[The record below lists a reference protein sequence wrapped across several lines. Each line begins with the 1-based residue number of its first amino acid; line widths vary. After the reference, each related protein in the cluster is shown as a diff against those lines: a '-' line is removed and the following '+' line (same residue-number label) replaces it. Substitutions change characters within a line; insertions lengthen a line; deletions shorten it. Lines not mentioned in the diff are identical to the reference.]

1 MSSVNVLTAAGY
13 WIAAFAFLVAL
24 ILLLV
29 SWEGRRTGIRL
40 IAACAINVLWG
51 AALGWDAGTAQIS
64 TGGLV
69 LVEGLRSASWL
80 VVVGAVGATGGTA
93 TYLYRLGLA
102 GLLAAVAGG
111 AIAASLQPPSQVFAW
126 RFLTVAGL
134 GTALIVIIL
143 LENAYRGAP
152 AQARRFLQPLF
163 VGLGG
168 IYVYDLFA
176 YSQAELLQR
185 IPGAVWAAR
194 GFVNA
199 FAAPLVIL
207 AARRNP
213 AWSLNV
219 FVSRQAIFYSGGVLA
234 AGLYLLLVAAG
245 GFAIREYGGQWG
257 VAAEIVF
264 LIAACLMLAM
274 LVGSEVLRRRV
285 QVFLSK
291 HFYHNKYDY
300 RAEWLRFVGTLAE
313 AARSG
318 GLRPALIRSVAQVIG
333 SHWGTLWVRSDDER
347 TFVAAAQWSDDG
359 QDRGV
364 TAALSAG
371 DPLAQFLAAR
381 GWVIDVRRLRST
393 PEEYGGLRLPEA
405 FAHHADLR
413 LIAPVQHGAALVG
426 IIALGEPAAPFKLG
440 YEDIDLLRTI
450 GHQVGASVAEIEAER
465 RAAEGRQF
473 EAYSRLVAFV
483 MHDLKNLVAQ
493 LSLVLTN
500 AQRHRQNPEFIDD
513 TMDTIRNSASR
524 MTHLIEQLNRG
535 ARPEASATFDLRDAA
550 QGVCVRCAD
559 RPPSPQLDVPA
570 DPLPL
575 RADPDRLAMALEHLV
590 RNAQDATQSDGTV
603 ALRCSRDGGRILVQ
617 IADSGEGM
625 SEEFI
630 RDRLFRPFDSTKG
643 AKGMGIGAYQAREY
657 VRTLGG
663 ELHVSSAPM
672 AGTVISIWLP
682 LAGVPQA

>member
-1 MSSVNVLTAAGY
+1 MTGMNVLTAAGY
-13 WIAAFAFLVAL
+13 WIAAFAFLIAL

-29 SWEGRRTGIRL
+29 SWEGRRTGMRL
-40 IAACAINVLWG
+40 IVACASNALWG
-51 AALGWDAGTAQIS
+51 AALAWDAGSGQLAA
-64 TGGLV
+64 GALV
-69 LVEGLRSASWL
+69 LIEGLRSASWL
-80 VVVGAVGATGGTA
+80 ALVGAVASNGVTA
-93 TYLYRLGLA
+93 TYLYRAGLA
-102 GLLAAVAGG
+102 GLLAVVAGG
-111 AIAASLQPPSQVFAW
+111 VIAASLEPPSQVLAW

-143 LENAYRGAP
+143 LENAYRGALP
-152 AQARRFLQPLF
+152 QARRFLRPLF
-163 VGLGG
+163 IGLGG
-168 IYVYDLFA
+168 VYVYDLFV

-185 IPGAVWAAR
+185 IPGAVW
-194 GFVNA
+194 
-199 FAAPLVIL
+199 AAPLVIL

-264 LIAACLMLAM
+264 LIAACLMLAA
-274 LVGSEVLRRRV
+274 LVGSDSLRRRV

-318 GLRPALIRSVAQVIG
+318 GLRPALIKSVAQVIG

-347 TFVAAAQWSDDG
+347 TFVVAAQWSDDG
-359 QDRGV
+359 QDHGV
-364 TAALSAG
+364 TTTLAAD
-371 DPLAQFLAAR
+371 DPLAQFLTAR
-381 GWVIDVRRLRST
+381 GWVIDVRELVSA
-393 PEEYGGLRLPEA
+393 PEYGGLRLPQA
-405 FAHHADLR
+405 FGRHADLR

-426 IIALGEPAAPFKLG
+426 IMALGEPAAPFKLG

-450 GHQVGASVAEIEAER
+450 GRHVGASVAEIEAER
-465 RAAEGRQF
+465 RAAEGQQF
-473 EAYSRLVAFV
+473 ETYSRLVAFV

-513 TMDTIRNSASR
+513 TMDTIRNSAER

-535 ARPEASATFDLRDAA
+535 ARPEAAATFDLRDAA
-550 QGVCVRCAD
+550 QGVCARCAD
-559 RPPSPQLDVPA
+559 RPPSPRLDVQA
-570 DPLPL
+570 QPLPL

-590 RNAQDATQSDGTV
+590 RNAQDATQSEGSV
-603 ALRCSRDGGRILVQ
+603 ALRCSRDGDRILVQ

-663 ELHVSSAPM
+663 ELRVTSAPM

-682 LAGVPQA
+682 LAGAEQA

>member
-1 MSSVNVLTAAGY
+1 MNVLTAAGY
-13 WIAAFAFLVAL
+13 WIAAFAFLFAL

-40 IAACAINVLWG
+40 IAACAMSALWG
-51 AALGWDAGTAQIS
+51 AALGWDAGSGQMP

-69 LVEGLRSASWL
+69 LVEGLRSISWL
-80 VVVGAVGATGGTA
+80 VLIGAAASNGGIA

-102 GLLAAVAGG
+102 GLVAAVAGG
-111 AIAASLQPPSQVFAW
+111 LLAASLQASSAVLAW

-134 GTALIVIIL
+134 GAALIVIIL

-152 AQARRFLQPLF
+152 TQARQYLRPLF
-163 VGLGG
+163 IGLGG
-168 IYVYDLFA
+168 VYVYDLFV

-185 IPGAVWAAR
+185 IPGTVWAAR

-199 FAAPLVIL
+199 FAAPLLIL

-213 AWSLNV
+213 AWALNV

-274 LVGSEVLRRRV
+274 LVGSDALRRRV

-347 TFVAAAQWSDDG
+347 TFVVAAQWSDDG

-364 TAALSAG
+364 TAALAAE
-371 DPLAQFLAAR
+371 DPLAQFLSVR
-381 GWVIDVRRLRST
+381 GWVIDVRELVSAPR
-393 PEEYGGLRLPEA
+393 EYGGLRLPEA
-405 FAHHADLR
+405 FAHHSDLR
-413 LIAPVQHGAALVG
+413 LIAPVQHGATLVG

-513 TMDTIRNSASR
+513 TMDTIRNSAER

-535 ARPEASATFDLRDAA
+535 ARPEATAIFDLRDAA
-550 QGVCVRCAD
+550 QGVCIRCAD
-559 RPPSPQLDVPA
+559 RPPSPQLDLQA
-570 DPLPL
+570 DALPL

-590 RNAQDATQSDGTV
+590 RNAQDATQSDGSV
-603 ALRCSRDGGRILVQ
+603 AVRCSRDGGRILVQ

-663 ELHVSSAPM
+663 ELRVSSAPM

-682 LAGVPQA
+682 LAGAVQA